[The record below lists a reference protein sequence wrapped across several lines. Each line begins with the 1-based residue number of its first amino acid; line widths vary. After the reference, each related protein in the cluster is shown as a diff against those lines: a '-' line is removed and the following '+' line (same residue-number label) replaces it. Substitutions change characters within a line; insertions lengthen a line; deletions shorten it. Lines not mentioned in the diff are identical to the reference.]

1 MTEFLMPSLGA
12 DMEAATVVEWRVKP
26 GDAVKRG
33 DIVAAVET
41 DKGIIDIEVFE
52 EGILQQILVP
62 VGEKVSVGAVL
73 AIFNGADQ
81 KSSKP
86 PADPVE
92 KEQPKPVLEPT
103 QADQNAVPTPT
114 AEKSTQRISPAA
126 KKRAKAL
133 SVDLANVKGTGA
145 QGAITTADVEQAA
158 GNAKPDAMRQA
169 IAAAMSR
176 SKQEIPHYYLA
187 TTVDMTDTLDW
198 LAEKNTNL
206 PVQARRVYAVLL
218 IKAVALALAE
228 VPELNGYWVDGQ
240 FKSSNKV
247 NIGMAISLRQGGL
260 IAPALHD
267 VRGKTLDT
275 LMAEFRDLVS
285 RARAGRISRAEFTE
299 ASITVS
305 SLGEQGVEMMYS
317 IIHPPQ
323 VAIVSFGSV
332 IERPWCVDG
341 AVVPRKLID
350 VSLAADHRASD
361 GHRGALFL
369 NHVNQYL
376 QQPELL

>member
-92 KEQPKPVLEPT
+92 KEQPKPVPEPT
-103 QADQNAVPTPT
+103 QADQNAVPTPA

-198 LAEKNTNL
+198 LAEKNASL

-218 IKAVALALAE
+218 IKAVALALVE

-240 FKSSNKV
+240 FESSDQV
-247 NIGMAISLRQGGL
+247 NVGMAISLRQGGL

-267 VRGKTLDT
+267 VQGKTLDT
-275 LMAEFRDLVS
+275 LMAEFRDLVN
-285 RARAGRISRAEFTE
+285 RARAGRVSRAEFTE
-299 ASITVS
+299 ASVTVS

-341 AVVPRKLID
+341 AVVPRKLMN

-369 NHVNQYL
+369 NHVSQYL